1 MADDLIKA
9 GVKDLTI
16 TIHDRNGGEFGK
28 RETFLLISRRELRN
42 GVANLEICRICMGK
56 E

>member
-1 MADDLIKA
+1 MADDLINA
-9 GVKDLTI
+9 GVTDFAI
-16 TIHDRNGGEFGK
+16 TIHDRNGEKIWQKGNFP
-28 RETFLLISRRELRN
+28 LNLRRELRN